1 MAGIHGRSFAAHG
14 TLTSGDFHLM
24 DGVPNALAAKPAGN
38 VVAVFNTAY
47 GRIVARQFTSP

>member
-1 MAGIHGRSFAAHG
+1 VAGIHGRSFAAHG